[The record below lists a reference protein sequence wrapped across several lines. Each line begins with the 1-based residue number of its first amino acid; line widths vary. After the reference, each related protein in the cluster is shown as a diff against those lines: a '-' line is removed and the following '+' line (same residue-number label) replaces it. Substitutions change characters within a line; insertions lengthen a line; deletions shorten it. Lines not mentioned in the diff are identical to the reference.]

1 MSLQNSANSK
11 DTLLKEIRQNVL
23 HVRQIGFR
31 QIVFRQIVFRQIVFR
46 QIVSNPHAFAVVL
59 ARFLLSSNFEHS
71 DSNLFRLLENS
82 NLVHSKLKLELMRSN
97 L

>member
-11 DTLLKEIRQNVL
+11 DTLLKEIRQNDL
-23 HVRQIGFR
+23 HVRQIG
-31 QIVFRQIVFRQIVFR
+31 FRQIVFR

-59 ARFLLSSNFEHS
+59 ARFLLSSKFEHS

-82 NLVHSKLKLELMRSN
+82 KLVHSKIKLELMRSN
-97 L
+97 LLQCPLEER